1 MKGRFGSTS
10 RSRKTAAMRLT
21 GKLAVFFPAI
31 PSRGVTVARGRP
43 QLCSAGKTEGNQN
56 IFREIICKL
65 PENRPFPI
73 FPDASRTAFAV
84 TNFHAVKSFEI
95 GSDWFA

>member
-31 PSRGVTVARGRP
+31 PSRGVTVARGRRSYAAP
-43 QLCSAGKTEGNQN
+43 GKQK
-56 IFREIICKL
+56 EIKI
-65 PENRPFPI
+65 
-73 FPDASRTAFAV
+73 SFA
-84 TNFHAVKSFEI
+84 K
-95 GSDWFA
+95 